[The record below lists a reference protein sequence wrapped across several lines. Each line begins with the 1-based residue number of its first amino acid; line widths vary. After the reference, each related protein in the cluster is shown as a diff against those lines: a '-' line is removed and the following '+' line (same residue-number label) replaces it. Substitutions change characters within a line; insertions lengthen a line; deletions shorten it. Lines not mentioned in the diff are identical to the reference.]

1 MARRFDEVMLGSIE
15 LFCIVAESGSFT
27 AAAVKTGLGQPAVSR
42 SISRLEQRLGVKLF
56 ERTTRRI
63 NLTDAGQ
70 LYYRQCHAALE
81 QINSAERALADAQSM
96 PSGIVRLSLPT
107 PLGHARILPLLP
119 AFHARYPQVELEIQ
133 LSNHNVDFVADGF
146 DLAVRGRP
154 PKDSGLVS
162 RPLLDAE
169 LVVVASPDYLL
180 RHGTPQTP
188 DALLE
193 HQCIQFHLPSS
204 GQLISWLFQHE
215 GRPFSLPT
223 RGALRCSDDLLG
235 CVTLARTGG
244 GVLQTYRFIV
254 EQDLQDGRL
263 LELLPA
269 YGGRSRPFSLLYP
282 RQPHMPQRLRVL
294 IDWLL
299 DAFAQPQANP
309 PTPPVAGQSA

>member
-1 MARRFDEVMLGSIE
+1 MARHFDEVMLGSIE
-15 LFCIVAESGSFT
+15 LFCTVAECGSFT
-27 AAAVKTGLGQPAVSR
+27 AAAVKSGLGQPAVSR

-70 LYYRQCHAALE
+70 HYYQQCRDALS
-81 QINSAERALADAQSM
+81 QINAAERALADAQRT

-107 PLGHARILPLLP
+107 PLGHYRILPLLP

-133 LSNHNVDFVADGF
+133 LSNHNVDFVVDGF

-169 LVVVASPDYLL
+169 LVVVASPDYVL
-180 RHGTPQTP
+180 RHGAPNTP
-188 DALLE
+188 DALLQ

-204 GQLISWLFQHE
+204 GQLISWLFQQE
-215 GRPFSLPT
+215 GRAFSLPT
-223 RGALRCSDDLLG
+223 QGALRCSDDLLG
-235 CVTLARTGG
+235 CVTLARAGG
-244 GVLQTYRFIV
+244 GILQTYRFIV
-254 EQDLQDGRL
+254 EHDLQNGRL
-263 LELLPA
+263 LELLPD

-299 DAFAQPQANP
+299 AAFAPPQASPLSP
-309 PTPPVAGQSA
+309 PAAGQSA

>member
-1 MARRFDEVMLGSIE
+1 MARHFDEVMLGSIE
-15 LFCIVAESGSFT
+15 LFCTVAECGSFT
-27 AAAVKTGLGQPAVSR
+27 AAAVKSGLGQPAVSR

-70 LYYRQCHAALE
+70 HYYQQCRDALS
-81 QINSAERALADAQSM
+81 QINAAERALADAQRT
-96 PSGIVRLSLPT
+96 PSGTVRLSLPT
-107 PLGHARILPLLP
+107 PLGHYRILPLLP

-169 LVVVASPDYLL
+169 LVVVASPDYVL
-180 RHGTPQTP
+180 RHGAPNTPE
-188 DALLE
+188 ALLQ

-215 GRPFSLPT
+215 GRAFSLPT
-223 RGALRCSDDLLG
+223 QGSLRCSDDLLG
-235 CVTLARTGG
+235 CVTLARAGG
-244 GVLQTYRFIV
+244 GILQTYRFIV
-254 EQDLQDGRL
+254 EHDLQNGRL
-263 LELLPA
+263 LELLPD

-299 DAFAQPQANP
+299 AAFAPPQASPLSP
-309 PTPPVAGQSA
+309 PAAGQSA